1 MYSSICWYSNSPFY
15 CTTLSMTIH
24 QLIKH
29 IKQWSCF
36 IVKLLNSVLLTCGPT
51 AQTLIFSWLPHLGS
65 DTGMTWMSLSN
76 TNTGC
81 SRSAAEVDEHVS
93 WLATEWSRQATD
105 QKQNRLRP
113 LRTAALLFLT
123 TSFMT
128 ALNVMGP
135 WYFRH
140 HHTVVIAEMWFL
152 NFTRLQ
158 FNARWIKL

>member
-93 WLATEWSRQATD
+93 LELACHRV
-105 QKQNRLRP
+105 KQ
-113 LRTAALLFLT
+113 
-123 TSFMT
+123 TSNWPEAKQTKAITNSCSVISHHKFHDCIKCDGSMIFPT
-128 ALNVMGP
+128 SSYCCNCRNVI
-135 WYFRH
+135 FEFH
-140 HHTVVIAEMWFL
+140 KVTV
-152 NFTRLQ
+152 
-158 FNARWIKL
+158 